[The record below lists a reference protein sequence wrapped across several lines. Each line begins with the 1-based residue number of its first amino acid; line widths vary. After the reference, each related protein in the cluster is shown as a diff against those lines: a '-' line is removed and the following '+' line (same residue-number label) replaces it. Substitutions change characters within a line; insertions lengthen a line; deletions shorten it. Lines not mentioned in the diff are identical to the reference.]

1 MFASFD
7 SLQQREEGFYLREGE
22 ERFMF
27 VGAMGDRG
35 RKQRG
40 VCFREEGREVLD

>member
-1 MFASFD
+1 M
-7 SLQQREEGFYLREGE
+7 REGE
-22 ERFMF
+22 ERYMF

-40 VCFREEGREVLD
+40 VCFREEGRCLIESQTER